1 MAEAVAQH
9 PVTRYA
15 RTVDG
20 VSIAYQSVGSGPL
33 DVVLVP
39 GFVSNVDFYW
49 EHPGWT
55 RILSLIAEFAR
66 LILWDKRCTGLSDP
80 VARVPTLDERVDDL
94 TAVMDA
100 AGVERAALFGVSE
113 GGLMASLF
121 AAAHPQRVA
130 ALALYGTSPKFAAS
144 DDWPWGWKR
153 EEINHWFEDL
163 ERNWGQGALL
173 SLFAPSQA
181 GNPRALDLW
190 GRYQRAGASPAMG
203 RAVLEALVEIDC
215 REIVASVQA
224 PTLIMHRAG
233 DLVARVE
240 AARFLAQRIP
250 NALLVEF
257 EGPDHLITIG
267 NFDPIIA
274 ELTHFL
280 TGIRPSSPTS
290 RVLATVLFTDIVG
303 STTRAVE
310 LGDQRWRE
318 LLESHRTEVRQQ
330 LEIHD
335 GREVTTTGD
344 GFLAVFSAPSR
355 AIAAAQAINDAT
367 RPLGLELRA
376 GIHTGECETMGN
388 DVGGVAVHIGARVA
402 AAAGP
407 NEVLVSSTVRDLV
420 AGAEVPFE
428 DRGEHE
434 LKGIPGQWR
443 LYAVGS

>member
-1 MAEAVAQH
+1 MKPLAAQH
-9 PVTRYA
+9 PATRYA

-20 VSIAYQSVGSGPL
+20 VSIAYQIVGSGPL

-66 LILWDKRCTGLSDP
+66 LILWDKRGTGLSDP

-100 AGVERAALFGVSE
+100 AGGERVALFGVSE

-121 AAAHPQRVA
+121 AAAHPQRVV

-153 EEINHWFEDL
+153 EEIDHWFDDL

-181 GNPRALDLW
+181 GDPRALDLW

-203 RAVLEALVEIDC
+203 RAVLEALVDIDC

-224 PTLIMHRAG
+224 PTLIMHRTG

-240 AARFLAQRIP
+240 AARFLAQRIS
-250 NALLVEF
+250 NARLVEF

-267 NFDPIIA
+267 DFDPIV
-274 ELTHFL
+274 
-280 TGIRPSSPTS
+280 

-318 LLESHRTEVRQQ
+318 LLESHRTEVRRQ
-330 LEIHD
+330 LQIHD
-335 GREVTTTGD
+335 GREVTTSGD

-355 AIAAAQAINDAT
+355 AIAAARAINDSM

-376 GIHTGECETMGN
+376 GIHTGECETMGD
-388 DVGGVAVHIGARVA
+388 DVGGVAVHVGARVA
-402 AAAGP
+402 AAARP

-420 AGAEVPFE
+420 AGAGVTFK

-443 LYAVGS
+443 LYEVGSHVR